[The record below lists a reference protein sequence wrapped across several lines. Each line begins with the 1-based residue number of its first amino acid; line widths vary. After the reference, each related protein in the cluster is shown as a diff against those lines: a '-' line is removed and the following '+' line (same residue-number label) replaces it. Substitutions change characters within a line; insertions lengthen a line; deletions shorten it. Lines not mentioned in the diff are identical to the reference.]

1 MPAASGA
8 RRPAFLN
15 WTSQSDDF
23 TNVKLYP
30 QLALDLR
37 RARVALVST
46 AILAGLLLAGC
57 ASSGQPSRKEQAR
70 ANWNEAR
77 ARVLLNLASDQ
88 YAHGNLVDARKTVS
102 DGLKLSDSVAG
113 LFILQAKLDIEDG
126 QLQSASNALKLAT
139 RLAPRD
145 PEPHYLNGI
154 VAERWQQGE
163 EALASYRQASQ
174 RAPAEM
180 AYLLAVAESLLSLD
194 RAPEAAAALEER
206 LVFFESSAPIRDM
219 LGQIYQEMDR
229 HADAAEL
236 YRQASVLAPEDA
248 AIRERHA
255 LALVQACEWRKA
267 ADVLERLLSRPE
279 HAEQASLNIA
289 LAECRLQ
296 QGNASAARAAFTKA
310 TRIDPKS
317 ATAWLGVGK
326 SALATGELERVEYAI
341 QQVEA
346 QRPTGRTAADV
357 ALLRGYLHL
366 KQDRVEEAARSFA
379 AAGRIEPQD
388 PMPQVMYGLCQQ
400 RLGKTDEAKRY
411 YTQALKLDPD
421 DTLARELL
429 NALARTDTD
438 PLP

>member
-1 MPAASGA
+1 MKP
-8 RRPAFLN
+8 
-15 WTSQSDDF
+15 
-23 TNVKLYP
+23 YP

-57 ASSGQPSRKEQAR
+57 ASSSQPSRKEQAR
-70 ANWNEAR
+70 AHWNDAR

-88 YAHGNLVDARKTVS
+88 YAHGNLVDARKTVT
-102 DGLKLSDSVAG
+102 DGLKLSDRVAG
-113 LFILQAKLDIEDG
+113 LFTLQAKLDIEDG

-139 RLAPRD
+139 RLAPAD
-145 PEPHYLNGI
+145 PEPYYLNGI
-154 VAERWQQGE
+154 VAERWQQEE

-174 RAPAEM
+174 RAPTEM

-236 YRQASVLAPEDA
+236 YRQASVLAPDDA

-255 LALVQACEWRKA
+255 LALVEAGEWRKA
-267 ADVLERLLSRPE
+267 AEVLERLLSLPE
-279 HAEQASLNIA
+279 HAEQVFLHMA

-296 QGNASAARAAFTKA
+296 QGNAAAARAAFTKA
-310 TRIDPKS
+310 ARIDPKN

-341 QQVEA
+341 QQVET
-346 QRPTGRTAADV
+346 QRPTGRTAVDV

-366 KQDRVEEAARSFA
+366 KQDRVEDAARSFA

-400 RLGKTDEAKRY
+400 RLGKTEEARRY
-411 YTQALKLDPD
+411 YTQALKMDPD

-429 NALARTDTD
+429 NALAQTDTD